1 MQDIPAD
8 YIDSHVYIKYFI
20 FNCLIK
26 YNKKN
31 EYDQSVYNDFKSIN
45 ILKLLYL
52 LNKIIYIQQHFV
64 DKAKKNNIQMNII
77 KYKILNTLVLLYTQ

>member
-1 MQDIPAD
+1 MV
-8 YIDSHVYIKYFI
+8 S
-20 FNCLIK
+20 LK

-31 EYDQSVYNDFKSIN
+31 EYDETVYNDFKSIN

-52 LNKIIYIQQHFV
+52 LNKIIYIQHFV